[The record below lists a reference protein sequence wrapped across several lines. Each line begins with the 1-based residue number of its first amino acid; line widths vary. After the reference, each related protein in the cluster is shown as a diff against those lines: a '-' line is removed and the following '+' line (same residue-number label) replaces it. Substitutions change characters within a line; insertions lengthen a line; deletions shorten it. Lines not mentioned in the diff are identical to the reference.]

1 MKRLLILITFS
12 VSVSLLLHSCANIA
26 SPNGGAKDEKKPK
39 VTRTFPINNSTKFR
53 GKKVIYVFNEWIE
66 ENKLGE
72 QIIITPRL
80 ENYETVVN
88 KNTLTIKFDTS
99 GLKKNTTY
107 YFNLREGV
115 KDLTEG
121 NKADST
127 ILVFSTGEYLDSI
140 SIRGNVKK
148 ALENTVEIN
157 NTVNLYEVTDTFEI
171 IKSTVVYQTKTETNG
186 NFSITNIKPGKYY
199 VYAFKDENNNNKF
212 EPNKEY
218 IGYEKNEIDLN
229 NSLSSIYFNLVK
241 EDHEKTKIKFIEK
254 KKKSTIEL
262 EFNKEIKDLTVKQ
275 LKGNSNLIMPYING
289 KKVKLYPNTI
299 NNDSTILEIESKDEL
314 NNIGKDTVNIVFNYT
329 DTSKCSYST
338 NPSNSS
344 ELEPKQE
351 IEIQLSKPYKTFKN
365 NINLQ
370 LGKTEYK
377 NDELLKIATI
387 KEDKLFGK
395 ILLTPKDEWN
405 DTLKITI
412 YPTSFE
418 TINGY
423 FKDTIKLRYVPKS
436 LERYGSIGGKVECSS
451 DKIFIE
457 LTSKE
462 GKTIKQ
468 IFGKKDFL
476 FNYLTDGEYKIRVIE
491 DTNENKK
498 WDQGD
503 YRTRKLLEPI
513 YHYPDVIKLKSSW
526 EILDVKI
533 AF

>member
-1 MKRLLILITFS
+1 MKRLLILVFALSI
-12 VSVSLLLHSCANIA
+12 SLLLNSCANIA
-26 SPNGGAKDEKKPK
+26 PPSGGNKDIKNPK

-53 GKKVIYVFNEWIE
+53 GKKVIYVFSEWIE
-66 ENKLGE
+66 ENKLKE

-88 KNTLTIKFDTS
+88 KNTLTIKFDTV

-127 ILVFSTGEYLDSI
+127 TLVFSTGEYLDSI
-140 SIRGNVKK
+140 EIKGNISK
-148 ALENTVEIN
+148 ALENTIEIN
-157 NTVNLYEVTDTFEI
+157 NTVNLYEVTDTFDI
-171 IKSTVVYQTKTETNG
+171 AKSTAVYQTKTEING
-186 NFSITNIKPGKYY
+186 NFTITNIKPGKYY
-199 VYAFKDENNNNKF
+199 LYAFKDENNNNKF
-212 EPNKEY
+212 EANKEY
-218 IGYEKNEIDLN
+218 IAYNKNEIDLN
-229 NSLSSIYFNLVK
+229 NSLSYTYLNLVK
-241 EDHEKTKIKFIEK
+241 EDHEKTKVKFIDK
-254 KKKSTIEL
+254 KKKSIIEL
-262 EFNKEIKDLTVKQ
+262 EFNKEIKDLAIKQ

-299 NNDSTILEIESKDEL
+299 NNDSTILEIESRDEM
-314 NNIGKDTVNIVFNYT
+314 NNIGKDTVHLVFNYT
-329 DTSKCSYST
+329 DTSKCTYST
-338 NPSNSS
+338 TPSNSS

-351 IEIQLSKPYKTFKN
+351 IEIQLSRPYKTFKN
-365 NINLQ
+365 NIRLQ

-377 NDELLKIATI
+377 NEELLKIATI

-418 TINGY
+418 PINGY
-423 FKDTIKLRYVPKS
+423 FIDTIKLKYIPKS
-436 LERYGSIGGKVECSS
+436 LEKYGSIGGKVECNN
-451 DKIFIE
+451 DKLIIE
-457 LTSKE
+457 LTSKG
-462 GKTIKQ
+462 GKMIKQ
-468 IFGKKDFL
+468 IFTKKDFL

-503 YRTRKLLEPI
+503 YRTRTLLEPI
-513 YHYPDVIKLKSSW
+513 HHYPDIIKLKSSW

>member
-1 MKRLLILITFS
+1 MKRLLLLAFT
-12 VSVSLLLHSCANIA
+12 VSLSLLLHSCANIA
-26 SPNGGAKDEKKPK
+26 PPSGGNKDIKNPK

-53 GKKVIYVFNEWIE
+53 GKKVIYVFSEWIE
-66 ENKLGE
+66 ENKIKE

-88 KNTLTIKFDTS
+88 KNTLTINFDTA

-127 ILVFSTGEYLDSI
+127 TLVFSTGEYLDSI
-140 SIRGNVKK
+140 EVKGNVKK

-157 NTVNLYEVTDTFEI
+157 NTVNLYEVTDTFDI
-171 IKSTVVYQTKTETNG
+171 VKSTAVYQTKTEING
-186 NFSITNIKPGKYY
+186 NFSITNIKPGKYSI
-199 VYAFKDENNNNKF
+199 YAFKDENNNNKF

-218 IGYEKNEIDLN
+218 IAYETKELTLS
-229 NSLSSIYFNLVK
+229 NSLSDIYFNLVK
-241 EDHEKTKIKFIEK
+241 EDHERTKIKFIDK
-254 KKKSTIEL
+254 KKKSIIEL
-262 EFNKEIKDLTVKQ
+262 EFNKEIKDLTIKQ
-275 LKGNSNLIMPYING
+275 LKGNNRLLLPYING

-299 NNDSTILEIESKDEL
+299 NNDSTMLEIESKDEL
-314 NNIGKDTVNIVFNYT
+314 NNIGKDTVNLVFNYT
-329 DTSKCSYST
+329 DTSKCTYST
-338 NPSNSS
+338 IPSNSS

-351 IEIQLSKPYKTFKN
+351 IEIQLSRPYKIFKN
-365 NINLQ
+365 NISLK

-395 ILLTPKDEWN
+395 ILLTPKNEWN
-405 DTLKITI
+405 DSLKIII

-418 TINGY
+418 PINGY
-423 FKDTIKLRYVPKS
+423 FKDTIKLKYIPKS
-436 LERYGSIGGKVECSS
+436 LEKYGSIGGKVECSS
-451 DKIFIE
+451 DKIIVE

-491 DTNENKK
+491 DTNQNKK

-503 YRTRKLLEPI
+503 YRTRTLLESI
-513 YHYPDVIKLKSSW
+513 YHYPDIIKLKSSW